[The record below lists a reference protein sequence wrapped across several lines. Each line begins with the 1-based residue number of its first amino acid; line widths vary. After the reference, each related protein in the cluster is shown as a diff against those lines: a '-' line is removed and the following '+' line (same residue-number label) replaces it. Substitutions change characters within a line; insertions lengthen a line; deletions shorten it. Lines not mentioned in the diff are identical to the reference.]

1 MKILKNLFNLKNR
14 TVVLTG
20 AGGYLA
26 EKMSLILAD
35 LGANLILI
43 SRRKNLKNNYD
54 KKLSLL
60 YPNIKIKKI
69 ICDLSQEKKRSKL
82 IKSLNKESINILI
95 NNATYKEN
103 NFIGY
108 ASKFEKQ
115 NLQKWKSSL
124 EINLICAFHLSQGL
138 HRNLKNSGKG
148 SIINIASIYGLY
160 SPNLSIYKGTNLG
173 NSSAYASAKAG
184 LIQLTK
190 WLSSTLA
197 PQIRVNSVSPGG
209 ILRGQ
214 PKKFVRA
221 YKKMTLLGRMAEEE
235 DLMGIIAYLA
245 SDASKYVTGQN
256 IIVDGGW
263 GN

>member
-1 MKILKNLFNLKNR
+1 MKILKKLYNLKNR

-20 AGGYLA
+20 AGGNLA
-26 EKMSLILAD
+26 EKISLILAD

-43 SRRKNLKNNYD
+43 SRRNKLKNNYD
-54 KKLSLL
+54 KKLNLA

-69 ICDLSQEKKRSKL
+69 ICNLSSEKSRKNL
-82 IKSLNKESINILI
+82 IKKLNKEKIDILI
-95 NNATYKEN
+95 NNATFKDN
-103 NFIGY
+103 NLVAY
-108 ASKFEKQ
+108 ASNFKKQ
-115 NLQKWKSSL
+115 NLKKWKLSL

-138 HRNLKNSGKG
+138 YKKLKQSGNG
-148 SIINIASIYGLY
+148 SIINISSIYGVY
-160 SPNLSIYKGTNLG
+160 SPDWKIYKGTNLG

-197 PQIRVNSVSPGG
+197 PNIRVNSISPGG
-209 ILRGQ
+209 IFRDQ
-214 PKKFVRA
+214 PKKFVKA
-221 YKKMTLLGRMAEEE
+221 YNNRTLLGRMATED

-245 SDASKYVTGQN
+245 SDASSYVTGQN
-256 IIVDGGW
+256 IIIDGGW

>member
-124 EINLICAFHLSQGL
+124 EINLYFLFYYVDQ
-138 HRNLKNSGKG
+138 
-148 SIINIASIYGLY
+148 SI
-160 SPNLSIYKGTNLG
+160 P
-173 NSSAYASAKAG
+173 
-184 LIQLTK
+184 
-190 WLSSTLA
+190 
-197 PQIRVNSVSPGG
+197 
-209 ILRGQ
+209 
-214 PKKFVRA
+214 
-221 YKKMTLLGRMAEEE
+221 
-235 DLMGIIAYLA
+235 
-245 SDASKYVTGQN
+245 
-256 IIVDGGW
+256 
-263 GN
+263 